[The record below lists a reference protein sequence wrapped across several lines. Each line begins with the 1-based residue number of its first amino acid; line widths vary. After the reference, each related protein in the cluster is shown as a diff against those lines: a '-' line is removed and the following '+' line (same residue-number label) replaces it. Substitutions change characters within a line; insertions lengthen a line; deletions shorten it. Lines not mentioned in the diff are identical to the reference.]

1 MAWSGLAV
9 KTADYTDVRMAAT
22 SPVICLDR
30 HAGVEP
36 SPPTIASSPM
46 PNRTLQPVAR
56 VAIAEVVAF
65 VESARRELFPMLVAA
80 PLPHDLAHFAE
91 TYLDGAGCF
100 LEARDDGRLVAV
112 IGYVPYDHRFAQLD
126 YHAERV
132 VEVVRLFV
140 LPAYRRQGLAGALFS
155 ALREQAVQAGI
166 DCLYLHTHP
175 FLPGAIAFWERHGFA
190 VVDVEQ
196 DPVWQ
201 TTHMQLRL
209 R

>member
-30 HAGVEP
+30 HAGVES

>member
-1 MAWSGLAV
+1 
-9 KTADYTDVRMAAT
+9 
-22 SPVICLDR
+22 
-30 HAGVEP
+30 
-36 SPPTIASSPM
+36 M

-65 VESARRELFPMLVAA
+65 VESARRELFPMLAAA

-201 TTHMQLRL
+201 TTHMQLLL